1 MLTDSFHRWTHLHS
15 ETVIPVVPPRHDEY
29 ARFLP
34 AAWPYY
40 AGALSTSVAFVLF
53 AALWLGGEEKDAAA
67 KKTKKE

>member
-1 MLTDSFHRWTHLHS
+1 M
-15 ETVIPVVPPRHDEY
+15 PVVPPRHDEY

-40 AGALSTSVAFVLF
+40 AGALSTSVAFVIF
-53 AALWLGGEEKDAAA
+53 AALWLGGEDKEAAAA